1 MVDGLPKELTTII
14 DYLVEEC
21 YTETLKELNYEMNE
35 TLNERNEMKQL
46 AISGKI
52 EELYSLVA
60 KNHPAILKKNPQIV
74 SLIFSQIFIEYIR
87 NNQPE
92 KALEFGRN
100 SIQNGQD
107 ITTNHDLFLLL
118 AYKNP
123 ETCDKLNEFLSL
135 DRREAVFSSIDRA
148 LKESSGD
155 YRISI
160 LEYANKLMKY
170 SKCLKKEE

>member
-1 MVDGLPKELTTII
+1 MEENTSKELLAII
-14 DYLVEEC
+14 DYLIEDC
-21 YTETLKELNYEMNE
+21 YTETLEELNYPMNDL
-35 TLNERNEMKQL
+35 LNSRREMKRL
-46 AISGKI
+46 AMSGDI
-52 EELYSLVA
+52 ESLYGLVNTKHSSL
-60 KNHPAILKKNPQIV
+60 LKKNPSVV

-123 ETCDKLNEFLSL
+123 EACDKLNEFMSIE
-135 DRREAVFSSIDRA
+135 RREGIFTAIDT
-148 LKESSGD
+148 LIKETEGE
-155 YRISI
+155 YRISM
-160 LEYANKLMKY
+160 LEYANKLLKY